1 MQTGTKISLAGHGLL
16 MTWVVFGAWFPS
28 EPLPSNVQQVALIS
42 AEEFEKLSQQRKA
55 PQVAPEP
62 APLNEPAEV
71 QPAPEPA
78 PQPDPEPEVSRP
90 EPVAPAEPDPQVAEL
105 PDAQPEPEVP
115 DAPPPAAEEP
125 EIAALVPRVRPE
137 AAPRPVDR
145 VAPEPVAP
153 PEPDTRID
161 DVVQPEVAPDEG
173 AETEQETQEAT
184 AREAAS
190 DRIVT
195 EENEGEDIAAS
206 AAPAVSKR
214 PVTRPS
220 RPKPQP
226 APDTQVTE
234 AAQPAKPEEPAEPEP
249 SGTSSAVADALAEAL
264 AGGADVEDPEPSGP
278 PLTLGEKDALRVA
291 VSQCWNVGSLSTDAL
306 KTTVVVAVSLAQDG
320 KPDSG
325 SIRMLSST
333 GGASSAA
340 QQAFDAARRAIIRC
354 GASGF
359 QLPAEKYAQWRDIE
373 MTFNP
378 ERMRIK

>member
-42 AEEFEKLSQQRKA
+42 SEQFEKLSQQRQA
-55 PQVAPEP
+55 PQVSPEP
-62 APLNEPAEV
+62 APLAEPAEV

-78 PQPDPEPEVSRP
+78 PRPDPEPEITQP
-90 EPVAPAEPDPQVAEL
+90 EPIAPAEPDPQVAEL
-105 PDAQPEPEVP
+105 PDQPPEPEVP
-115 DAPPPAAEEP
+115 IELPSAAEEP
-125 EIAALVPRVRPE
+125 DVASLVPQVRPE
-137 AAPRPVDR
+137 TAPRPVDR

-161 DVVQPEVAPDEG
+161 DIVQPEVAPDEG
-173 AETEQETQEAT
+173 AETPQDVQDAT

-195 EENEGEDIAAS
+195 EENEGEDVAAS

-214 PVTRPS
+214 PRTRPA
-220 RPKPQP
+220 RPQP
-226 APDTQVTE
+226 EPEPQVTE
-234 AAQPAKPEEPAEPEP
+234 AAQPAEPAETPQAD
-249 SGTSSAVADALAEAL
+249 TADAVADALAEAL
-264 AGGADVEDPEPSGP
+264 AGGADVEAPEPSGP
-278 PLTLGEKDALRVA
+278 PLTLGEKDALRVE
-291 VSQCWNVGSLSTDAL
+291 VSRCWNVGSLSTDAL
-306 KTTVVVAVSLAQDG
+306 KTTVVVGVSLSQDG
-320 KPDSG
+320 KPDTG

-333 GGASSAA
+333 GGSSAA
-340 QQAFDAARRAIIRC
+340 AKQAYEAARRAIIRC
-354 GASGF
+354 GSAGF
-359 QLPAEKYAQWRDIE
+359 QLPPEKYSQWRDIE

>member
-16 MTWVVFGAWFPS
+16 MGWVVFGAWFPS

-42 AEEFEKLSQQRKA
+42 SEEFEKLSQQRPA

-78 PQPDPEPEVSRP
+78 PQPDPEPEITQP
-90 EPVAPAEPDPQVAEL
+90 EPVTPVEPDPQVAEL
-105 PDAQPEPEVP
+105 PDAQPEPDVP
-115 DAPPPAAEEP
+115 DTPPAASEEP
-125 EIAALVPRVRPE
+125 EIAALVPQVRPE

-161 DVVQPEVAPDEG
+161 DIVQPEVAPEQG
-173 AETEQETQEAT
+173 AETEQEVQEAT

-195 EENEGEDIAAS
+195 EENEGEDVAAS

-214 PVTRPS
+214 PMTRPA
-220 RPKPQP
+220 RPQP
-226 APDTQVTE
+226 EPEPQVTE
-234 AAQPAKPEEPAEPEP
+234 AAQPAEPEQ
-249 SGTSSAVADALAEAL
+249 SSTSSAVADALAEAL
-264 AGGADVEDPEPSGP
+264 AGGADVEAPEPSGP

-320 KPDSG
+320 RPDTG

-354 GASGF
+354 GARGF

>member
-42 AEEFEKLSQQRKA
+42 AEQFEKLSQQRQA
-55 PQVAPEP
+55 PQVSPEP
-62 APLNEPAEV
+62 APLAEPAEV

-78 PQPDPEPEVSRP
+78 PQPDPEPQVSQP
-90 EPVAPAEPDPQVAEL
+90 EPVAPAEPDPQVTEL
-105 PDAQPEPEVP
+105 PEQPPEPEVP
-115 DAPPPAAEEP
+115 IELPSAAEEP
-125 EIAALVPRVRPE
+125 DVASLVPQLRPE
-137 AAPRPVDR
+137 TAPRPVDR

-161 DVVQPEVAPDEG
+161 DIVQPEVAPEEG
-173 AETEQETQEAT
+173 AETEQEVQEAT

-195 EENEGEDIAAS
+195 EENEGEDVAAS

-214 PVTRPS
+214 PKTRPA
-220 RPKPQP
+220 RPQP
-226 APDTQVTE
+226 EPEPQVTE
-234 AAQPAKPEEPAEPEP
+234 AAQPAEPAE
-249 SGTSSAVADALAEAL
+249 TQQADTADAVADALAEAL
-264 AGGADVEDPEPSGP
+264 AGGADVEAPEPSGP
-278 PLTLGEKDALRVA
+278 PLTLGEKDALRVE
-291 VSQCWNVGSLSTDAL
+291 VSRCWNVGSLSTDAL
-306 KTTVVVAVSLAQDG
+306 KTTVVVGVSLAQDG
-320 KPDSG
+320 TPDTG

-333 GGASSAA
+333 GGSSTAA
-340 QQAFDAARRAIIRC
+340 KQAYEAARRAIIRC
-354 GASGF
+354 GSGGF
-359 QLPAEKYAQWRDIE
+359 QLPPEKYSQWRDIE

>member
-16 MTWVVFGAWFPS
+16 MGWVVFGAWFPS

-42 AEEFEKLSQQRKA
+42 SEEFEKLSQQRQA

-78 PQPDPEPEVSRP
+78 PQPDPEPEITQP
-90 EPVAPAEPDPQVAEL
+90 EPVTPVKPDPQVAEL
-105 PDAQPEPEVP
+105 PDAQPEPDVP
-115 DAPPPAAEEP
+115 DTPPAASEEP
-125 EIAALVPRVRPE
+125 EIAALVPQVRPE

-161 DVVQPEVAPDEG
+161 DIVQPEVAPEQG
-173 AETEQETQEAT
+173 AETEQEVQEAT

-195 EENEGEDIAAS
+195 EENEGEDVAAS

-214 PVTRPS
+214 PVTRPA
-220 RPKPQP
+220 RPQP
-226 APDTQVTE
+226 EPEPQVTE
-234 AAQPAKPEEPAEPEP
+234 AAQPAEPEQ
-249 SGTSSAVADALAEAL
+249 SSTSSAVADALAEAL
-264 AGGADVEDPEPSGP
+264 AGGADVEAPEPSGP

-320 KPDSG
+320 RPDTG

-354 GASGF
+354 GARGF